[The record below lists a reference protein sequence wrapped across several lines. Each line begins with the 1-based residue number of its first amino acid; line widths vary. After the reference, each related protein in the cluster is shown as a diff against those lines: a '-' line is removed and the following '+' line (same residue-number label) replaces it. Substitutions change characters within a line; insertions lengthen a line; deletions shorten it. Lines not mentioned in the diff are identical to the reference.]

1 MRAEDGFAAPIMLA
15 LLALAGLVALAT
27 ADAANVLI
35 TRARVQATADAAALA
50 AAAAQWPFTGMEADP
65 ENAARDVADG
75 DGATLEACD
84 CPVRG
89 DRAAVVV
96 SMGTRVRM
104 LGVAPSRVQAAAEA
118 RLAPGGVFEAP

>member
-27 ADAANVLI
+27 ADAANVLV

-50 AAAAQWPFTGMEADP
+50 AAAAQWPFTGLEGDP
-65 ENAARDVADG
+65 ESVAREVADG
-75 DGATLEACD
+75 DGATLEACE

-89 DRAAVVV
+89 DRASVVV
-96 SMGTRVRM
+96 SMATRRRM
-104 LGVAPSRVQAAAEA
+104 LGVAPSRVRAGAEA
-118 RLAPGGVFEAP
+118 RLAPGGVFETP